1 MKRIAFLVLVLA
13 WQGCTIARV
22 NETTAHTTYKYEGKT
37 KFKIAVE
44 PAFELPESDALS
56 AALADLINA
65 KGLGVATGYRKPLKA
80 GQRND
85 FDFVVTHNVYI
96 GYENKPGKN
105 FFTAFPGL
113 LIAAPYV
120 WGYDY
125 DMLMRTKVKMSLG
138 GRVPIVFL
146 EAKDERVYDVDYINP
161 VQGGITGLVGG
172 LGFFGLIATW
182 KPEMKTEFI
191 EQIKGPWAEISLAK
205 LMDELDGAPLARR
218 QKKPP
223 KRAMVRRTPA
233 RPSPARPTPARPA
246 PSTNV
251 APVIV
256 LASPRNGQ
264 RVNDASISL
273 QGVIEDPDGY
283 IKSVQI
289 YRNDSLIDTL
299 LINGKVPSNTRGIG
313 GVVQKKAAPGN
324 PGFLQRF
331 EVNRDISLRAGSNL
345 LMIKVVDNKGR
356 VTKKE
361 LEIQRSTTQGNVYAL
376 VVGINKYEDKGI
388 IPLNFAENDATAFAT
403 FLKDNKNSP
412 IRNSN
417 NVMLLTG
424 KQATG
429 RNIRKA
435 IYKHLVRKAV
445 QKEDTVIFY
454 FAGHGYSQSNS
465 CYLAGYDTEP
475 TALKATA
482 LSQEDLQGC
491 WKDVLAERKL
501 LLVDACHSGG
511 LQGVRS
517 GNSVSELSMGG
528 KGSIMIA
535 ASRAKQQSCE
545 SPKLK
550 HGIFTHSLIEG
561 WKGGADSSKDGR
573 ITARELIR
581 YLEAQVPAQ
590 AKRLGK
596 EQNPKHEILGAEGE
610 MFLNR

>member
-1 MKRIAFLVLVLA
+1 MKRIVVLA
-13 WQGCTIARV
+13 LALVWQGCTISQV
-22 NETTAHTTYKYEGKT
+22 NETVPHTVYKHDTKT
-37 KFKIAVE
+37 KLKIAVE
-44 PAFELPESDALS
+44 PAFELPESDILS

-65 KGLGVATGYRKPLKA
+65 KGVGVATGYKKPLKN

-85 FDFVVTHNVYI
+85 FDLVLTHNVYI

-105 FFTAFPGL
+105 FFAAFPGI

-146 EAKDERVYDVDYINP
+146 EAKDERIYDVDYITP
-161 VQGGITGLVGG
+161 VQGGVTGLVGG
-172 LGFFGLIATW
+172 LGFFGLMAVW

-191 EQIKGPWAEISLAK
+191 EKVKDRWAEIALTK
-205 LMDELDGAPLARR
+205 LLDELDGAPLARR

-223 KRAMVRRTPA
+223 KRAMVRKSNPRPA
-233 RPSPARPTPARPA
+233 PIRRPA

-256 LASPRNGQ
+256 LASPKSGQ
-264 RVNDASISL
+264 RVNESSIAL

-283 IKSVQI
+283 IRTAQI
-289 YRNDSLIDTL
+289 FRNDSLIDTL
-299 LINGKVPSNTRGIG
+299 VINGKLPSNTRGIG
-313 GVVQKKAAPGN
+313 GVVQKKASAQN
-324 PGFLQRF
+324 PNFIQRF
-331 EVNRDISLRAGSNL
+331 EVNKDVALRAGSNL
-345 LMIKVVDNKGR
+345 IMIKVTDNKGR
-356 VTKKE
+356 VAKKE
-361 LEIQRSTTQGNVYAL
+361 LEIERSTTQGNVYAL
-376 VVGINKYEDKGI
+376 VVGINQYKDKGI
-388 IPLNFAENDATAFAT
+388 IPLNFAENDATAFAN
-403 FLKDNKNSP
+403 FLKNDKNSP
-412 IRNSN
+412 IRSAS

-424 KQATG
+424 KNASG
-429 RNIRKA
+429 LNIRKA
-435 IYKHLVRKAV
+435 IYKHLVNKAV

-482 LSQEDLQGC
+482 LSQENLQEC
-491 WKDVLAERKL
+491 WKDIRAERKL

-517 GNSVSELSMGG
+517 GNSVSNMSMGG

-545 SPKLK
+545 SAKLK
-550 HGIFTHSLIEG
+550 HGVFTHALLKG

-581 YLEAQVPAQ
+581 YLEQEVPAQ

-596 EQNPKHEILGAEGE
+596 EQNPKHEILGAEGVIY
-610 MFLNR
+610 LNR

>member
-1 MKRIAFLVLVLA
+1 MKRIAFLVLALA
-13 WQGCTIARV
+13 WQGCTIAKV
-22 NETTAHTTYKYEGKT
+22 NETQAHKTYNHDTKT
-37 KFKIAVE
+37 KLKIAVE
-44 PAFELPESDALS
+44 PAFELPESDAFS
-56 AALADLINA
+56 AALADLINS
-65 KGLGVATGYRKPLKA
+65 KGVGVATGYKKPLKA
-80 GQRND
+80 GQRDD
-85 FDFVVTHNVYI
+85 FDLVLTHNVYV

-113 LIAAPYV
+113 LIAAPYI

-125 DMLMRTKVKMSLG
+125 DMLLRTKVKMSLG

-146 EAKDERVYDVDYINP
+146 EAKDERIYDVDYINP

-182 KPEMKTEFI
+182 KPELKTDFI
-191 EQIKGPWAEISLAK
+191 EQIKARWAEIALTK
-205 LMDELDGAPLARR
+205 LLDELDGAPLARR

-223 KRAMVRRTPA
+223 KRAMVSR
-233 RPSPARPTPARPA
+233 TPARPA
-246 PSTNV
+246 PRRTPVTPAPSTNV
-251 APVIV
+251 PPVIV

-264 RVNDASISL
+264 RVNEASIAM

-313 GVVQKKAAPGN
+313 GVVQKKEAPRN

-345 LMIKVVDNKGR
+345 IMIKVMDNKGR

-361 LEIQRSTTQGNVYAL
+361 FEIQRSTAQGNVYAL
-376 VVGINKYEDKGI
+376 VVGINQYQDKGI
-388 IPLNFAENDATAFAT
+388 IPLNFAENDAVAFAD
-403 FLKDNKNSP
+403 FLKKDKNSP
-412 IRNSN
+412 IRNAE

-424 KQATG
+424 KKATG
-429 RNIRKA
+429 REIRKA

-445 QKEDTVIFY
+445 QKEDTIIFY
-454 FAGHGYSQSNS
+454 FAGHGYSESNS

-482 LSQEDLQGC
+482 LSQENLQGC
-491 WKDVLAERKL
+491 WKDINAERKL

-581 YLEAQVPAQ
+581 YLETQVPAQ

-610 MFLNR
+610 LFLNR

>member
-1 MKRIAFLVLVLA
+1 MKRIVVLA
-13 WQGCTIARV
+13 LALVWQGCTISQV
-22 NETTAHTTYKYEGKT
+22 NETVPHTVYKHDTKT
-37 KFKIAVE
+37 KLKIAVE
-44 PAFELPESDALS
+44 PAFELPESDILS

-65 KGLGVATGYRKPLKA
+65 KGVGVATGYKKPLKN

-85 FDFVVTHNVYI
+85 FDLVLTHNVYI

-105 FFTAFPGL
+105 FFAAFPGI

-146 EAKDERVYDVDYINP
+146 EAKDERIYDVDYITP
-161 VQGGITGLVGG
+161 VQGGVTGLVGG
-172 LGFFGLIATW
+172 LGFFGLMAVW
-182 KPEMKTEFI
+182 KPEMKMEFV
-191 EQIKGPWAEISLAK
+191 EKIKDRWAEVALTK
-205 LMDELDGAPLARR
+205 LLDELDGAPLARR

-223 KRAMVRRTPA
+223 KRAMVRKSNPRPA
-233 RPSPARPTPARPA
+233 PIRRPA

-256 LASPRNGQ
+256 LASPKSGQ
-264 RVNDASISL
+264 RVNESSIAL

-283 IKSVQI
+283 IRTAQI
-289 YRNDSLIDTL
+289 FRNDSLIDTL
-299 LINGKVPSNTRGIG
+299 VINGKLPSNTRGIG
-313 GVVQKKAAPGN
+313 GVVQKKASAQN
-324 PGFLQRF
+324 PNFIQRF
-331 EVNRDISLRAGSNL
+331 EVNKDVALRAGSNL
-345 LMIKVVDNKGR
+345 IMIKVTDNKGR
-356 VTKKE
+356 VAKKE
-361 LEIQRSTTQGNVYAL
+361 LEIERSTTQGNVYAL
-376 VVGINKYEDKGI
+376 VVGINQYKDKGI
-388 IPLNFAENDATAFAT
+388 IPLNFAENDATAFAN
-403 FLKDNKNSP
+403 FLKNDKNSP
-412 IRNSN
+412 IRSAS

-424 KQATG
+424 KNASG
-429 RNIRKA
+429 LNIRKA
-435 IYKHLVRKAV
+435 IYKHLVNKAV

-482 LSQEDLQGC
+482 LSQENLQEC
-491 WKDVLAERKL
+491 WKDIRAERKL

-517 GNSVSELSMGG
+517 GNSVSNMRMGG

-545 SPKLK
+545 SAKLK
-550 HGIFTHSLIEG
+550 HGVFTHALLKG
-561 WKGGADSSKDGR
+561 WKGGADTSKDGR

-581 YLEAQVPAQ
+581 YLEREVPAQ

-596 EQNPKHEILGAEGE
+596 EQNPKHEILGAEGVIY
-610 MFLNR
+610 LNR

>member
-1 MKRIAFLVLVLA
+1 MKRIVVLA
-13 WQGCTIARV
+13 LALVWQGCTISQV
-22 NETTAHTTYKYEGKT
+22 NETVPHTVYKHDTKT
-37 KFKIAVE
+37 KLKIAVE
-44 PAFELPESDALS
+44 PAFELPESDILS

-65 KGLGVATGYRKPLKA
+65 KGVGVATGYKKPLKA

-85 FDFVVTHNVYI
+85 FDLVLTHNVYI

-105 FFTAFPGL
+105 FFAAFPGV
-113 LIAAPYV
+113 LIAAPYI

-146 EAKDERVYDVDYINP
+146 EAKDERVYDVDYITP
-161 VQGGITGLVGG
+161 VQGGVTGLVGG
-172 LGFFGLIATW
+172 LGFFGLMAVW

-191 EQIKGPWAEISLAK
+191 EKIKDRWAEIALTK
-205 LMDELDGAPLARR
+205 LLDELDGAPLARR

-223 KRAMVRRTPA
+223 KRAMVRKSNPRPA
-233 RPSPARPTPARPA
+233 PIRRPA

-256 LASPRNGQ
+256 LASPKTGQ
-264 RVNDASISL
+264 RVNDSSIAL

-283 IKSVQI
+283 IRTAQI
-289 YRNDSLIDTL
+289 FRNDSLIDTL
-299 LINGKVPSNTRGIG
+299 VINGKLPSNTRGIG
-313 GVVQKKAAPGN
+313 GVVQKKASVQN
-324 PGFLQRF
+324 PNFIQRF
-331 EVNRDISLRAGSNL
+331 EVNKDVALRAGSNL
-345 LMIKVVDNKGR
+345 IMIKVTDNKGR
-356 VTKKE
+356 VAKKE
-361 LEIQRSTTQGNVYAL
+361 LEIERSTTQGNVYAL
-376 VVGINKYEDKGI
+376 VVGINQYKDKGI
-388 IPLNFAENDATAFAT
+388 IPLNFAENDATSFAN
-403 FLKDNKNSP
+403 FLKNDKNSP
-412 IRNSN
+412 IRSAD
-417 NVMLLTG
+417 NVLLLTG
-424 KQATG
+424 KNASG
-429 RNIRKA
+429 LNIRKA
-435 IYKHLVRKAV
+435 IYKHLVNKAV

-482 LSQEDLQGC
+482 LSQENLQEC
-491 WKDVLAERKL
+491 WKDIRAERKL

-517 GNSVSELSMGG
+517 GNSVSNMSMGG

-545 SPKLK
+545 SAKLK
-550 HGIFTHSLIEG
+550 HGVFTHALLKG

-581 YLEAQVPAQ
+581 YLEQEVPAQ

-596 EQNPKHEILGAEGE
+596 EQNPKHEILGAEGVIY
-610 MFLNR
+610 LNR